1 MGACFHC
8 EADCGHLHLFN
19 ARFRLCSHCPQNLT
33 SGLEEGPPC
42 VFSKKLH
49 VFHGSQNVIYKGM
62 FFIGEF
68 HESQGRDRKKSRMAR
83 GMPNRYREGSSLL
96 APSPTEGY
104 VLSRI

>member
-1 MGACFHC
+1 MFFLGA
-8 EADCGHLHLFN
+8 AHLSIQQI
-19 ARFRLCSHCPQNLT
+19 RSCWNL
-33 SGLEEGPPC
+33 
-42 VFSKKLH
+42 SKKLH